1 MRGQYVG
8 ANIHFD
14 YGEEGD
20 EEHLSFSSDTH
31 HFKHS
36 NESQT
41 TFTLNNHG
49 KGSSGK
55 IEETFHLTTDELVEM
70 IRDYKHKEATS

>member
-14 YGEEGD
+14 YDGERYVFG
-20 EEHLSFSSDTH
+20 SDTH
-31 HFKHS
+31 HFTHTNKS
-36 NESQT
+36 ET
-41 TFTLNNHG
+41 TFTLSNHG
-49 KGSSGK
+49 QGGDNK
-55 IEETFHLTTDELVEM
+55 IKETFRLTTDELVEM